1 MKICH
6 IINSLNRGGAETHLL
21 DLCKEQVSK
30 GLNVEVI
37 SIGQDKINIYS
48 VENDLSNLNI
58 KIHRL
63 NGPRMFN
70 PISYI
75 KLKNLI
81 KDKNYDIVHS
91 HQPRSDYMIFL
102 LKRIFKNSL
111 RFKWIVSIHGKYNTY
126 LDESFMNKLKLIFF
140 KYLYKAWENADQ
152 LIVISKEVEDW
163 IRKLNSNLKPVVVNY
178 WISNKKVTKNLSN
191 DRITF
196 GFLGRLNKNKG
207 IEDLIDA
214 LNFVNIDF
222 NCIVGGNG
230 SRDYMQYLNSK
241 ILEKNKQKIKFLGYV
256 ENQENFFN
264 SIDVF
269 IFPSYSEGLGLVLLE
284 ALSYKKLCIAR
295 NNPPMNQ
302 FISNDN
308 GYLFNNLEDL
318 ISQIELAYKEY
329 DVESIYS
336 DKIKNIEM
344 ILKKYDVK
352 VIYPMIEKVYR
363 L

>member
-21 DLCKEQVSK
+21 DLCKEQVSN

-37 SIGQDKINIYS
+37 SIGQDKVNIFS
-48 VENDLSNLNI
+48 IEKDIADLNI

-63 NGPRMFN
+63 NGPRVFN

-75 KLKNLI
+75 KLKQLI
-81 KDKNYDIVHS
+81 KGKNFDIVHS
-91 HQPRSDYMIFL
+91 HQPRSDFMIFL
-102 LKRIFKNSL
+102 LKKTFKKSL
-111 RFKWIVSIHGKYNTY
+111 SFKWIVSIHGKYNTY
-126 LDESFMNKLKLIFF
+126 LDESLMNKLKLIFF
-140 KYLYKAWENADQ
+140 KYLYKAWEYADQ

-163 IRKLNSNLKPVVVNY
+163 VRELNSNLKPVVVNY

>member
-21 DLCKEQVSK
+21 DLCKEQVSN

-37 SIGQDKINIYS
+37 SIGQDKDNIFS
-48 VENDLSNLNI
+48 VEKGLSNLNI

-178 WISNKKVTKNLSN
+178 WISNKNVTKNLSN

-207 IEDLIDA
+207 IEDLIYS
-214 LNFVNIDF
+214 LNFVNVDF
-222 NCIVGGNG
+222 NCIVGGIG
-230 SRDYMQYLNSK
+230 SKDYLKYLNSK
-241 ILEKNKQKIKFLGYV
+241 ILEKKKKNFKFLGYV
-256 ENQENFFN
+256 EDQDNFFN

-302 FISNDN
+302 FVSNDN
-308 GYLFNNLEDL
+308 GYLFNNTEDL
-318 ISQIELAYKEY
+318 KSQIELACKEFNI
-329 DVESIYS
+329 ESIYS
-336 DKIKNIEM
+336 KKIKNIEM

-352 VIYPMIEKVYR
+352 VLYPIIEKVYR
-363 L
+363 S

>member
-21 DLCKEQVSK
+21 DLCKEQVSN

-37 SIGQDKINIYS
+37 SIGQDKDNIFS
-48 VENDLSNLNI
+48 VEKGLSNLNI

-178 WISNKKVTKNLSN
+178 WISNKNVTKNLSN

-207 IEDLIDA
+207 IEDLIDS

-222 NCIVGGNG
+222 NCIVGGIG
-230 SRDYMQYLNSK
+230 STDYRQYLNSK

-284 ALSYKKLCIAR
+284 ALSYKKLCITR

-302 FISNDN
+302 FVSNDN

-329 DVESIYS
+329 NIESIYS